1 MLQSPDQIGLKTRP
15 AASTRTREYSTPKL
29 LVSDSPTQEQN
40 FGIGLVS
47 L

>member
-1 MLQSPDQIGLKTRP
+1 MLQSPDQIGLIACREY
-15 AASTRTREYSTPKL
+15 SSTREYSTPKL

-40 FGIGLVS
+40 FGVGLVS